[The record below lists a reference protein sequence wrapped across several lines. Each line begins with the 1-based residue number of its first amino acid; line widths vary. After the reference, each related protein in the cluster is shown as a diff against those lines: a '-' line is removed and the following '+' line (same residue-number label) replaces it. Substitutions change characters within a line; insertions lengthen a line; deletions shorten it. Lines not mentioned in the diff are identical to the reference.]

1 MGNFNLDAYALDGA
15 TSVVQFLIMLA
26 VSLGLGLLVAWHY
39 ERYFPFVSRS
49 QGMSK
54 TLVSIALITT
64 LVITVVKSSL
74 ALSLGLVG
82 ALSIV
87 RFRTPIKEPFELAYI
102 FGVIAIGLG
111 TGAGQV
117 FITLI
122 SIATL
127 LIVLTFFSKK
137 RRISNESVFFVYLTS
152 KITSG
157 SEKKS
162 MEKIEELGQKLQ
174 IDLDVRRLDCSDDEE
189 RINLAV
195 RIQSNEELNELKL
208 GLEEYFSNANFS
220 IVDGQRLVPF

>member
-15 TSVVQFLIMLA
+15 TSVVQFVIMLA
-26 VSLGLGLLVAWHY
+26 VSLGLSLLVAWHY

>member
-26 VSLGLGLLVAWHY
+26 VSLGLGLLIAWHY

-87 RFRTPIKEPFELAYI
+87 RFRTPVKEPEDLVYLFLS
-102 FGVIAIGLG
+102 IAIGIGSVSYTHL
-111 TGAGQV
+111 
-117 FITLI
+117 TLPTI
-122 SIATL
+122 L
-127 LIVLTFFSKK
+127 LV
-137 RRISNESVFFVYLTS
+137 
-152 KITSG
+152 
-157 SEKKS
+157 
-162 MEKIEELGQKLQ
+162 
-174 IDLDVRRLDCSDDEE
+174 
-189 RINLAV
+189 
-195 RIQSNEELNELKL
+195 
-208 GLEEYFSNANFS
+208 
-220 IVDGQRLVPF
+220 

>member
-15 TSVVQFLIMLA
+15 TSVVQFIIVLTA
-26 VSLGLGLLVAWHY
+26 SLVLSLLVAWHY

-117 FITLI
+117 LITV
-122 SIATL
+122 IAIAVL
-127 LIVLTFFSKK
+127 LITLTFFSKQ
-137 RRISNESVFFVYLTS
+137 RSISSESMFFVYLTS
-152 KITSG
+152 KTSNS
-157 SEKKS
+157 SE
-162 MEKIEELGQKLQ
+162 EKCMDKIQDLGRKLQ
-174 IDLDVRRLDCSDDEE
+174 IDLDVRRLDYSKDEE
-189 RINLAV
+189 RIHLAV
-195 RIQSNEELNELKL
+195 RIQSNEELNQLKL
-208 GLEEYFSNANFS
+208 GLEECFSNATFS

>member
-15 TSVVQFLIMLA
+15 TSVVQFVIMLA
-26 VSLGLGLLVAWHY
+26 VSLGLSLLVAWHY

-152 KITSG
+152 KIANG

-162 MEKIEELGQKLQ
+162 MEKIEELGKKLQ
-174 IDLDVRRLDCSDDEE
+174 VDLDVRRLDCSDDEE

-195 RIQSNEELNELKL
+195 RIHSNEELNQLKL
-208 GLEEYFSNANFS
+208 GLEEYFSHANFS

>member
-1 MGNFNLDAYALDGA
+1 MSFILRDFYIKRSFSLTGKMHIGSIIPVLSA
-15 TSVVQFLIMLA
+15 VVF
-26 VSLGLGLLVAWHY
+26 
-39 ERYFPFVSRS
+39 
-49 QGMSK
+49 
-54 TLVSIALITT
+54 
-64 LVITVVKSSL
+64 LVILVVKSSL

-162 MEKIEELGQKLQ
+162 MEKIKELGQKLQ
-174 IDLDVRRLDCSDDEE
+174 VDLDVRRLDCSDDEE

-195 RIQSNEELNELKL
+195 RIQSNEELNQLKL

>member
-15 TSVVQFLIMLA
+15 TSVVQFVIMLA
-26 VSLGLGLLVAWHY
+26 VSLGLSLLVAWHY

-102 FGVIAIGLG
+102 FGVIAIWPVSYTHL
-111 TGAGQV
+111 
-117 FITLI
+117 TLP
-122 SIATL
+122 TNRE
-127 LIVLTFFSKK
+127 V
-137 RRISNESVFFVYLTS
+137 
-152 KITSG
+152 
-157 SEKKS
+157 
-162 MEKIEELGQKLQ
+162 
-174 IDLDVRRLDCSDDEE
+174 
-189 RINLAV
+189 
-195 RIQSNEELNELKL
+195 
-208 GLEEYFSNANFS
+208 
-220 IVDGQRLVPF
+220 